1 MELRLYLVTLTRAAG
16 ISEPSLNDIVHH
28 LQCNFSETENNN
40 DPFFRRTNGIIAK
53 VQICELLKEKIKNH
67 NLNLFIVTGESVGS
81 E

>member
-28 LQCNFSETENNN
+28 LQRNFSETENN
-40 DPFFRRTNGIIAK
+40 DPFFPTNGIIAK